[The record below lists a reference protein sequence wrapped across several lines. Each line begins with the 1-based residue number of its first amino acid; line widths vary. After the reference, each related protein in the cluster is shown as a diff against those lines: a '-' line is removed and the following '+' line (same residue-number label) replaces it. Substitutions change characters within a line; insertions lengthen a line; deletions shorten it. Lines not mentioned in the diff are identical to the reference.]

1 MLFLF
6 YEYLVVFK
14 YWGFAPNPNYFFVL
28 TQKSNQKKSRLG
40 PLRTKNQRSTA
51 KIF

>member
-1 MLFLF
+1 MLFLL
-6 YEYLVVFK
+6 YEYLVVAN
-14 YWGFAPNPNYFFVL
+14 YWGFAPSPNYFFVL
-28 TQKSNQKKSRLG
+28 TQKSNQKKSRLC